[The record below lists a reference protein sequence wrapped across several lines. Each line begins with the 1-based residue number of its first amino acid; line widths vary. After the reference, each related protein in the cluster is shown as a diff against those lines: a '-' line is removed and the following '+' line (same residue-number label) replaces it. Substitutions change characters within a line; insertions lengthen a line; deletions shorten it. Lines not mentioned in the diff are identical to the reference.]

1 MPDWSKIVPTDP
13 LWDAYPPPDN
23 LPPVIIRDPNWPLVS
38 VVTPSYNQAQ
48 FIGETIASVLGQ
60 DYPNIEYWVMD
71 GGSTDETLPIL
82 RAREGDPRFHWLSAK
97 DAGQSD
103 AINKG
108 WSRCRG
114 EIVAWLNS
122 DDTYL
127 PGALRSQVEFLRQYP
142 DIDLVYGD
150 GIFTDARGCPVETG
164 YGRPFTIRAL
174 LHFIIPQQPTVF
186 LTRKAMLATG
196 PLDVAFHHSMDSEY
210 WLRLYTHG
218 FRLAYNPRAI
228 ATYRWHDASKTGV
241 SHTRAYEEWQKLI
254 ERYAPPDERAR
265 ALADLHLAVATDTVR
280 SGPIR
285 PAITQAI
292 RGIRIRPTPRMALFA
307 AALLDRLSGAALYPA
322 MVNYWTKK
330 QSASRPER
338 ER

>member
-1 MPDWSKIVPTDP
+1 VPTDP
-13 LWDAYPPPDN
+13 LWDAYLPPDN
-23 LPPVIIRDPNWPLVS
+23 LPPVIIQDLNWPLVS

-71 GGSTDETLPIL
+71 GGSTDGSQTIL
-82 RAREGDPRFHWLSAK
+82 RAWESDPRFHWLSAK

-108 WSRCRG
+108 WSRCQG

-127 PGALRSQVEFLRQYP
+127 PSALQAQIGFLRQHP

-150 GIFTDARGCPVETG
+150 CIFTDALGQPVETG

-174 LHFIIPQQPTVF
+174 LHFTIPQQPTVF
-186 LTRKAMLATG
+186 LTRQAMLATG

-210 WLRLYTHG
+210 WLRLHARG
-218 FRLAYNPRAI
+218 FHIAYNPRAI

-241 SHTRAYEEWQKLI
+241 SHTKAYEDWAKLI
-254 ERYAPPDERAR
+254 ERYAPVEERAR
-265 ALADLHLAVATDTVR
+265 ALADLNLAIATDEVGSGSLRRSLAQAVR
-280 SGPIR
+280 AS
-285 PAITQAI
+285 
-292 RGIRIRPTPRMALFA
+292 RIRTTPRLALYG
-307 AALLDRLSGAALYPA
+307 AALLDRLIGSSTYPSL
-322 MVNYWTKK
+322 VSYWTKK
-330 QSASRPER
+330 RSSSSQSGGE
-338 ER
+338 